1 MTNREW
7 LDRKDN
13 KVLADMFCMEI
24 AKDGDYCESR
34 CPFAKLCEGGANG
47 FEIWLAQERRNDND

>member
-13 KVLADMFCMEI
+13 KTLADMFCVSV
-24 AKDGDYCESR
+24 AKDGAYCDSR
-34 CPFAKLCEGGANG
+34 CPFAKLCVGGANG
-47 FEIWLAQERRNDND
+47 FEIWLGNEVDKNER